1 VEDDVISS
9 IISKLLALRVDPV
22 AVLSTIKS
30 ASSGGKP
37 SVAPR
42 ACIIDAFKFFFFN
55 PFLRCINIFGCY
67 DKLTIR

>member
-42 ACIIDAFKFFFFN
+42 ACIIDAFKFFF
-55 PFLRCINIFGCY
+55 
-67 DKLTIR
+67 